1 MEDLLFSITEKTEIL
16 LIMTMP
22 IHIFLKQLI
31 TCQDTQSF
39 KRTAITFTAILL
51 CIYPTHPNYPGCSL
65 KGFSRSVL
73 DVLISRIHPLPFN
86 SRGKRG
92 NKWQREPSA
101 KPSEWEMHCTYRNI
115 KGPLRSSLQFNGF
128 SSLALKLLA
137 RALQSL
143 LERTG
148 KSTTLQQSNQL
159 VFLISL
165 IKRGI

>member
-31 TCQDTQSF
+31 TCQEDTQSF

-51 CIYPTHPNYPGCSL
+51 CIYPTHPNYPCCSL

-73 DVLISRIHPLPFN
+73 DVLISSIHPLPFK
-86 SRGKRG
+86 SGGKGR

-101 KPSEWEMHCTYRNI
+101 KPSEREMHCTCRNI
-115 KGPLRSSLQFNGF
+115 KGPLHSSLQFNGF
-128 SSLALKLLA
+128 SSLCLSCWPEHSKADWMERG
-137 RALQSL
+137 RAQHC
-143 LERTG
+143 
-148 KSTTLQQSNQL
+148 SNQTN
-159 VFLISL
+159 
-165 IKRGI
+165 

>member
-1 MEDLLFSITEKTEIL
+1 
-16 LIMTMP
+16 MP

-31 TCQDTQSF
+31 TCQEDTQSF

-51 CIYPTHPNYPGCSL
+51 RIYPTHPNYPGCSL

-86 SRGKRG
+86 SGEKWG
-92 NKWQREPSA
+92 NKWHREPSA

-128 SSLALKLLA
+128 SSLPLKLLA
-137 RALQSL
+137 KALQSL
-143 LERTG
+143 LERMR
-148 KSTTLQQSNQL
+148 KSTTLQQSNRL
-159 VFLISL
+159 VRFLDQPD
-165 IKRGI
+165 